1 MRKSNLLK
9 KTKDRNDIKE
19 ISPKEEK
26 IKKSKNKKPVIPLPI
41 IDFDEE
47 LQLPIMEDGSFC
59 DFLEIITKDL
69 QNISEDQL
77 QIDKLMWE
85 KLFDTYP
92 DDLKIVSFS
101 FPASTMQQQ
110 RYLEY
115 ILEKTKNPGYKQFL
129 QMRLEELVGIPK
141 VFLMQSFILVFYAKG
156 YADYKNKYINIMS
169 AVGKAAH
176 PLVRVISAERKK
188 AIIGKLCN
196 KNLAGDEA

>member
-1 MRKSNLLK
+1 M
-9 KTKDRNDIKE
+9 
-19 ISPKEEK
+19 
-26 IKKSKNKKPVIPLPI
+26 IPLPI

-115 ILEKTKNPGYKQFL
+115 ILERQKPG
-129 QMRLEELVGIPK
+129 I
-141 VFLMQSFILVFYAKG
+141 
-156 YADYKNKYINIMS
+156 
-169 AVGKAAH
+169 
-176 PLVRVISAERKK
+176 
-188 AIIGKLCN
+188 
-196 KNLAGDEA
+196 